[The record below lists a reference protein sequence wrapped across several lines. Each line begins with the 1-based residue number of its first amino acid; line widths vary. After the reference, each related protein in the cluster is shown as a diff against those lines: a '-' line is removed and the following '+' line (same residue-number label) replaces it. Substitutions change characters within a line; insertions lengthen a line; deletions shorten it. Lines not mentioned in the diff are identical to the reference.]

1 MNPDCI
7 NLLASIYFDSDGD
20 EHGAS
25 QWQISSDCTDFSY
38 PIYDEWRQHGV
49 NWYNEIN
56 LQENDILIDEQINFL
71 DENSDYCWRVR
82 YRDKSLAWSEWSDP
96 VSFQTENSN
105 LSENLIENYGAEN
118 NINYWNVEI
127 GI

>member
-1 MNPDCI
+1 M
-7 NLLASIYFDSDGD
+7 L
-20 EHGAS
+20 E
-25 QWQISSDCTDFSY
+25 
-38 PIYDEWRQHGV
+38 
-49 NWYNEIN
+49 
-56 LQENDILIDEQINFL
+56 
-71 DENSDYCWRVR
+71 VR

-127 GI
+127 GNLESLSAFECNGIEPLQWRKYFSIGGL